1 MARGVVAA
9 GLFLALV
16 LALAGSLL
24 VGASSVK
31 PSEIFQALSQSDWHG
46 NAMNTV
52 LYIRMPRGVLAALV
66 GASLAVAGAVMQLVT
81 RNPLASPQTL
91 GVNATASLAMVFTIV
106 FGMNLGIGGP
116 IPAFV
121 GAFIGGISVTIFS
134 ITTRRGPVVLALAG
148 MAIHLLCTALI
159 QAMAVLNQRAVDVVF
174 WMNGS
179 VAGAQWKNVT
189 QAAPLLLLGLLA
201 AFVFARPIQTLGLGR
216 EVAAGLGQN
225 YIRTMVASTLLVT
238 VLAGASVAVAGPIGF
253 VGLISPHVIHNLVG
267 RAPLWEFPLCALGGA
282 LLLVTADVGA
292 RVVMWPT
299 ETPVG
304 VLTALIGAPVFLIL
318 ARTAGRRKA

>member
-24 VGASSVK
+24 VGASLVK

-106 FGMNLGIGGP
+106 FGMNLASAVQSRP
-116 IPAFV
+116 S
-121 GAFIGGISVTIFS
+121 SVRS
-134 ITTRRGPVVLALAG
+134 S
-148 MAIHLLCTALI
+148 
-159 QAMAVLNQRAVDVVF
+159 AV
-174 WMNGS
+174 
-179 VAGAQWKNVT
+179 
-189 QAAPLLLLGLLA
+189 
-201 AFVFARPIQTLGLGR
+201 
-216 EVAAGLGQN
+216 
-225 YIRTMVASTLLVT
+225 
-238 VLAGASVAVAGPIGF
+238 
-253 VGLISPHVIHNLVG
+253 SP
-267 RAPLWEFPLCALGGA
+267 
-282 LLLVTADVGA
+282 
-292 RVVMWPT
+292 
-299 ETPVG
+299 
-304 VLTALIGAPVFLIL
+304 
-318 ARTAGRRKA
+318 